1 MLLPSNHCL
10 RAIFAQHNFARP
22 VAIFALAGL
31 DGCNVATALRPV
43 FTTSKMKVVMII
55 NYSANADHDENHDC
69 DGDD

>member
-1 MLLPSNHCL
+1 
-10 RAIFAQHNFARP
+10 
-22 VAIFALAGL
+22 
-31 DGCNVATALRPV
+31 V